1 MARLFRK
8 LALIA
13 LPVIIYFGLFVFFE
27 PYNYFGLKH
36 SEYVEDSAIVRVR
49 EFLSDPGNVII
60 VGDSRM
66 AHCDM
71 DLVNGLVG
79 EKVSQL
85 SFGGAS
91 LNESMDLLE
100 YAIEKNPDIKTVYFG
115 VSFYTL
121 NESYYKDR
129 MSQIQTIATNPL
141 AYMLNFNYNLE
152 MLNEIPY
159 FLRGEKNVALR
170 DEGHWEESDYYNE
183 DGTPRKYRKNLE
195 EYARTIY
202 DVCRNYTYDERDVAR
217 YIKLAKM
224 CREKGI
230 TLITVL
236 PPMDD
241 SLKELV
247 VDELGIGPYINE
259 FIDDVSPYTTVLNYE
274 YNETNIFTEDQ
285 FYDGFHL
292 DVVKGLPLFTEMLFK
307 G

>member
-8 LALIA
+8 LALVA
-13 LPVIIYFGLFVFFE
+13 LPVVIYFGLFVFFE

-49 EFLSDPGNVII
+49 EFLSDPGDVII

-66 AHCDM
+66 AHFDM
-71 DLVNGLVG
+71 DLVDGLVG

-141 AYMLNFNYNLE
+141 AYMLNLNYNLE
-152 MLNEIPY
+152 MPNAIP
-159 FLRGEKNVALR
+159 
-170 DEGHWEESDYYNE
+170 
-183 DGTPRKYRKNLE
+183 
-195 EYARTIY
+195 
-202 DVCRNYTYDERDVAR
+202 
-217 YIKLAKM
+217 
-224 CREKGI
+224 
-230 TLITVL
+230 
-236 PPMDD
+236 
-241 SLKELV
+241 
-247 VDELGIGPYINE
+247 
-259 FIDDVSPYTTVLNYE
+259 
-274 YNETNIFTEDQ
+274 
-285 FYDGFHL
+285 
-292 DVVKGLPLFTEMLFK
+292 
-307 G
+307 